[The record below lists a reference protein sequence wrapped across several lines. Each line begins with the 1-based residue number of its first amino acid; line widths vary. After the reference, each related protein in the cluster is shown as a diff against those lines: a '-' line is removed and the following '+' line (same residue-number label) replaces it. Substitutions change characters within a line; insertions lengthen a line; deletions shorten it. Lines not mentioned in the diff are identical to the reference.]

1 MKLNILKQLLKE
13 TNMRNVINVYK
24 LKDLDDSTADPQY
37 YTIHQLRD
45 YGIDIHHIWTEGI
58 EFDEPSP
65 TFEEISTNDDKLIE
79 FFEDFNFELEVI
91 AMVTLEDFNKPL
103 TPALV

>member
-1 MKLNILKQLLKE
+1 
-13 TNMRNVINVYK
+13 MRNVINVYK
-24 LKDLDDSTADPQY
+24 LKDLDDSTADAQY

-45 YGIDIHHIWTEGI
+45 YGIDIHEIWTEGV
-58 EFDEPSP
+58 EFDAPSP
-65 TFEEISTNDDKLIE
+65 TLEEIKTSDDKLIE

>member
-1 MKLNILKQLLKE
+1 
-13 TNMRNVINVYK
+13 MRNVINVYK
-24 LKDLDDSTADPQY
+24 LNDIDDYTADAQY
-37 YTIHQLRD
+37 YTINQLRD
-45 YGIDIHHIWTEGI
+45 YGIEVHEIWSEGM
-58 EFDEPSP
+58 EFDAPSP
-65 TFEEISTNDDKLIE
+65 TLEEIKTSDDKLIE